1 MQIQVLDHMPAM
13 SATRISHDL
22 TVSLAISSV
31 ISIVKGVVR
40 AVVDR
45 LP

>member
-13 SATRISHDL
+13 CATGVLQDL

-31 ISIVKGVVR
+31 ISIANAVVR
-40 AVVDR
+40 ATVDK
-45 LP
+45 PP